1 VAKLRLIISTEY
13 LLRVRTR
20 SFVLSTV
27 LAPLFMLG
35 LLLGPALLMDRTGDS
50 DRRVMVVDRSGE
62 NLFHTLQEEVHDPLV
77 GGMGRTRLFLW
88 SGTEDVDEI
97 RRAVAAEVE
106 EGRYDGLLVIPADF
120 ADTGQA
126 SFYGGD
132 ASGAIWTRGLE
143 RSLGRVLMRSRLER
157 LGLDGTAL
165 DQLVSAAQLKT
176 EHIRGEKA
184 DQAGLEVRLVV
195 SFLLVFLLYMMILGY
210 GIQAMN
216 SIIEDKAS
224 RVVEVML
231 ATVTPTTLMVG
242 KIVSSALVGLT
253 QFAVWGVV
261 AVGLIGQ
268 GVVATPLPVDL
279 SFLSWSLWLSFALYF
294 LLGFLLFSSIYAAIG
309 AMCTSVQ
316 DAQQFQA
323 PITLLVVV
331 PIVLAQVVAR
341 DPDSALSF
349 WLSLVPFFTP
359 ILMFT
364 RVSMGSPAAW
374 EVILSLL
381 LLAGT
386 VLLMARL
393 SGKLFRL
400 AILSFG
406 KAPGWRQV
414 WEMLR
419 SPE

>member
-1 VAKLRLIISTEY
+1 VSKLRLIVATEY

-20 SFVLSTV
+20 SFLLSTI
-27 LAPLFMLG
+27 LAPLFMLA
-35 LLLGPALLMDRTGDS
+35 LLLGPALLMDRAGES
-50 DRRVMVVDRSGE
+50 DRRVMVVDQSGQD
-62 NLFHTLQEEVHDPLV
+62 LFGALQQEIGDPQA
-77 GGMGRTRLFLW
+77 GGEGRTRLVRYRGDASL
-88 SGTEDVDEI
+88 EEI
-97 RRAVAAEVE
+97 RADVARQVE
-106 EGRYDGLLVIPADF
+106 AGEFDGLLVLPSDF
-120 ADTGQA
+120 AGTGQA

-132 ASGAIWTRGLE
+132 ASGALWTEGLE
-143 RSLGRVLMRSRLER
+143 RALGRVLIRSRLES
-157 LGLDGTAL
+157 LGLGAESL
-165 DQLVSAAQLKT
+165 DQVVAQARLKT

-184 DQAGLEVRLVV
+184 DEAGLEVRLIV
-195 SFLLVFLLYMMILGY
+195 SFILVFLLYMMILGY

-216 SIIEDKAS
+216 GIIEDKAS

-231 ATVTPTTLMVG
+231 STVRPTTLMAG
-242 KIVSSALVGLT
+242 KILSSALVGLT

-261 AVGLIGQ
+261 AVGVMGRGL
-268 GVVATPLPVDL
+268 VETPLPLDL
-279 SFLSWSLWLSFALYF
+279 SFLSWDLWLSFTCFF
-294 LLGFLLFSSIYAAIG
+294 LLGFLLFSSIYAAVG
-309 AMCTSVQ
+309 ALCTSVQ
-316 DAQQFQA
+316 DAQQFQT

-374 EVILSLL
+374 EVVLSLVV
-381 LLAGT
+381 LAGT
-386 VLLMARL
+386 VVLMARL

-414 WEMLR
+414 WGMLR
-419 SPE
+419 APE